1 MDKYLTF
8 RNFTFLLLALYGT
21 VCLYETGGLLVA
33 VNSGKEKWADVPT
46 YLGIIFLANGFVA
59 FMIYGLALLIRRYAT
74 GSLEG
79 ALFRNAGPSTE
90 RLVCPQCGTI
100 GRGVGVT
107 RGSTAIEVTLWLFM
121 ILPGFIYS
129 LWRRAGQSSNNCSK
143 CGGKMIGIDTPRG
156 RELAGKY
163 KSS

>member
-59 FMIYGLALLIRRYAT
+59 FMIYGLALLVRGYER
-74 GSLEG
+74 GSPGG
-79 ALFRNAGPSTE
+79 AFSRSAGPSTGGVFAPNPC
-90 RLVCPQCGTI
+90 RI
-100 GRGVGVT
+100 GGAPAALLR
-107 RGSTAIEVTLWLFM
+107 
-121 ILPGFIYS
+121 
-129 LWRRAGQSSNNCSK
+129 
-143 CGGKMIGIDTPRG
+143 
-156 RELAGKY
+156 
-163 KSS
+163 